1 MYTCGSILNFQA
13 PMSLKFEV
21 AAVLRALRQIQGGGY
36 ARLSDS
42 TARRT
47 IGELERA
54 QTGVTLDKLAELAEA
69 LEFDLAAF
77 VVLCLSVQRG
87 IEPGA
92 VIQSTAA
99 LIEVFT
105 AAGGLELVR
114 KELSDGQIVKRPR
127 GKPRNNLAVAEI
139 QRLKAEGKTQA
150 EAGRELGMPR
160 STVQKHWQR

>member
-1 MYTCGSILNFQA
+1 
-13 PMSLKFEV
+13 MSLKFQV

-54 QTGVTLDKLAELAEA
+54 QTGVTLDKLAELAES

-77 VVLCLSVQRG
+77 VVLCLSLQRG

-92 VIQSTAA
+92 VIQSTTA
-99 LIEVFT
+99 LIDRFSE
-105 AAGGLELVR
+105 AGGR
-114 KELSDGQIVKRPR
+114 KLMRNELSDGKIVKRPR
-127 GKPRNNLAVAEI
+127 GKPRNDLAVAEI
-139 QRLKAEGKTQA
+139 QRLKAEGKTQS
-150 EAGRELGMPR
+150 EAARELGIPR
-160 STVQKHWQR
+160 STVQKHWHSQPGTPR